1 MPKQNVPLELI
12 NFVAKTGFIT
22 KELWRKYFFKNKDGR
37 WMYQSWK
44 NLELRGYFIP
54 HPYPIINDVLVL
66 NTKNPK
72 LKALIYGKPVKH
84 VFPTYIMHDSELYNG
99 LLDVEEKKLIQNWE
113 TEPQMKSRLGIEFG
127 YRGYEDQK
135 VKFPDALVENSV
147 IDIKKSWE
155 DLNIDSI
162 GKIRSTI
169 GAMSSDPE
177 IQSYLQEVTRELP
190 KGLKIHRDTAEGFI
204 LLAYSESKSTYR
216 APHNHGN
223 AWVIYAVVSKCRW
236 EATSTL
242 LAPMKRI
249 D

>member
-54 HPYPIINDVLVL
+54 HPYPIISDVLVL

-84 VFPTYIMHDSELYNG
+84 VFPTYIMHDSELYSG
-99 LLDVEEKKLIQNWE
+99 LLDLEEKKLIENWE

-135 VKFPDALVENSV
+135 VKFPDALVDV
-147 IDIKKSWE
+147 LGIDLPWAFEMELTIKSKQRYE
-155 DLNIDSI
+155 
-162 GKIRSTI
+162 K
-169 GAMSSDPE
+169 AMN
-177 IQSYLQEVTRELP
+177 
-190 KGLKIHRDTAEGFI
+190 
-204 LLAYSESKSTYR
+204 AYSARNDLAGVFIIYKHQSIFESISRAMKSTYYNG
-216 APHNHGN
+216 PK
-223 AWVIYAVVSKCRW
+223 VKCVTLESWRKNPKGCIDFLC
-236 EATSTL
+236 ESLSSSTATS
-242 LAPMKRI
+242 A
-249 D
+249 